1 MLAVKNVFHLP
12 NRATEGFVRSIF
24 AMRNMKESGL
34 LKQIIL
40 EWWNFFCTGNCTL
53 KFPQLDHN
61 YVRWQLDNGFSTN
74 KIA

>member
-40 EWWNFFCTGNCTL
+40 EWWELLLYGKLYPEIPTT
-53 KFPQLDHN
+53 
-61 YVRWQLDNGFSTN
+61 
-74 KIA
+74 